1 MADIKEFVKIC
12 RKIICIGRNYVDHA
26 LELNNPI
33 PRQPLLFLKPPS
45 SLITEGKKIEIP
57 GECSSLHHEVE
68 LGLII
73 GKEGKNIEENMADHH
88 IAGYVLALDMTA
100 RDIQDD
106 IKKKGHPWLLA
117 KCWDTFCPV
126 SDFIPK
132 EEVVDP
138 ANLSLWLKVDGQ
150 LKQSGN
156 TKDMLFPIPKI
167 ISYASGIMK
176 LEYGDVILTGTPKG
190 VGPVLSGQVIECGI
204 AGLRE
209 MAFQVQ

>member
-33 PRQPLLFLKPPS
+33 PRRPLLFLKPPS
-45 SLITEGKKIEIP
+45 SLITEGTKIEIP

-100 RDIQDD
+100 RDIQAD

>member
-33 PRQPLLFLKPPS
+33 PRRPLLFLKPPS

-68 LGLII
+68 LGLVI

-190 VGPVLSGQVIECGI
+190 VGSVLSGQVIECGI

>member
-1 MADIKEFVKIC
+1 MADLKEFAKIC

-33 PRQPLLFLKPPS
+33 PKRPLLFLKPPS
-45 SLITEGKKIEIP
+45 SLITEGEKIEIP
-57 GECSSLHHEVE
+57 AECSSLHHEVE
-68 LGLII
+68 LGLVI
-73 GKEGKNIEENMADHH
+73 GKEGKNIEEKVADHH

-132 EEVVDP
+132 EKVIDP
-138 ANLSLWLKVDGQ
+138 ANLNLWLKVDGQ

-176 LEYGDVILTGTPKG
+176 LEFGDVILTGTPKG

-204 AGLRE
+204 EGLRE
-209 MAFQVQ
+209 MVFQVQ

>member
-33 PRQPLLFLKPPS
+33 PRRPLPFLKPPS

>member
-33 PRQPLLFLKPPS
+33 PRRPLLFLKAPS

-73 GKEGKNIEENMADHH
+73 GKEGKNIEEKMADHH

-138 ANLSLWLKVDGQ
+138 ANLNLWLKVDGQ

-156 TKDMLFPIPKI
+156 TKDMLFTIPKI

-204 AGLRE
+204 EGLKK

>member
-12 RKIICIGRNYVDHA
+12 RKIICTGRNYVDHA

-126 SDFIPK
+126 SGFIPK

-138 ANLSLWLKVDGQ
+138 ANLNLWLKVDGQ